1 MAAGRAVCLPA
12 PPAVAL
18 RPEDGNARAVVLEHG
33 DFQLPLFG
41 VVVVRRGGAVRKP
54 TIYVYVLRQR
64 RGSGVEYSGSS
75 CNLLHSNS
83 EYLSFS
89 YFRFNGSI
97 LDQRGRVESKHSL
110 ETAAF
115 LSY

>member
-12 PPAVAL
+12 PPAVTL

-64 RGSGVEYSGSS
+64 RGSGVEYSGNS
-75 CNLLHSNS
+75 CNLLTLTPNIFHSAIFV
-83 EYLSFS
+83 LT
-89 YFRFNGSI
+89 
-97 LDQRGRVESKHSL
+97 V
-110 ETAAF
+110 AF
-115 LSY
+115 